1 MTTNPAATPVP
12 VEDVQGD
19 RRWMD
24 MHEHY
29 VREAH
34 EKEPEVLFVGDSLIL
49 QLAHTQIWTEKFE
62 PMHCLNFACG
72 GDATQH
78 VLWRLQNGELKN
90 IAPKA
95 VVFLAGTNNHGH
107 TAEQVAGGIEACVR
121 TIVQQQ
127 PQAKI
132 LVLTIP
138 PRGHQPNPLRVKNEE
153 VNQRIASLLQSFPSV
168 QLVDVCQ
175 GLLQSDGTIN
185 HNDMYDYLHLTS
197 SGYAKFC
204 EPLYCAL
211 AEILKMQD
219 ATALAMDAADN
230 LVETPD

>member
-49 QLAHTQIWTEKFE
+49 QLAHTQ
-62 PMHCLNFACG
+62 
-72 GDATQH
+72 
-78 VLWRLQNGELKN
+78 
-90 IAPKA
+90 
-95 VVFLAGTNNHGH
+95 
-107 TAEQVAGGIEACVR
+107 
-121 TIVQQQ
+121 
-127 PQAKI
+127 
-132 LVLTIP
+132 TIP